1 MLGEILHYPLDSIQV
16 LKLKFWI
23 WYIVD
28 IIKYLRTVS
37 RFVTLETSVGS
48 PVKDNDIWLTKED
61 VEVVK
66 RPFTRP
72 KKEFDRLLLTTNL
85 PIWFLKF
92 STWIEALR
100 EGNVDNSVMITLCF
114 FKIKYF
120 FDYDESD
127 FSGSESWLS
136 SRAPDSFAPKRPS
149 SKNRWKSYWQTG
161 DVLS

>member
-1 MLGEILHYPLDSIQV
+1 MDSHAGGWSLWRPKTIKSIFAYFWILLKIQPLNVRRKIFNINSW
-16 LKLKFWI
+16 KLKFWI

-37 RFVTLETSVGS
+37 RFVTVETSAGS

-66 RPFTRP
+66 RPLTRP

-100 EGNVDNSVMITLCF
+100 EGNVDNSVMVTLCF
-114 FKIKYF
+114 LKIKYF
-120 FDYDESD
+120 F
-127 FSGSESWLS
+127 WLW
-136 SRAPDSFAPKRPS
+136 RVWFFR
-149 SKNRWKSYWQTG
+149 
-161 DVLS
+161 